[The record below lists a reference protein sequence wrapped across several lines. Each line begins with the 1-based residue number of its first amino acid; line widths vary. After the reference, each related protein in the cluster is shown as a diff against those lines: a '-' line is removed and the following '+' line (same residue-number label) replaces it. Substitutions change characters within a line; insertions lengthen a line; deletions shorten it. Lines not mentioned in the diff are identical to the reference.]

1 MNNAAQ
7 TRILRLRSGQAAT
20 RLEAALSATYVLPA
34 MLAVNTVALLA
45 LDRLGGI
52 PQWVKTA
59 AALFLSF

>member
-1 MNNAAQ
+1 MNNVAQ
-7 TRILRLRSGQAAT
+7 TRTSK
-20 RLEAALSATYVLPA
+20 LESALSASYALPA
-34 MLAVNTVALLA
+34 MLAFNTLALVA